1 MYSLNKGHN
10 VLPLLMNKKVVAG
23 DPDQDGLFASAVVD
37 NKTNEVIVKV
47 VNTSRQSQPITLN
60 LKGMKGNHTVK
71 TITLTSNDMDAENSL
86 DNPTRIV
93 PIDGTASADGD
104 KMTVLTD
111 NVPAMT
117 FRIYKVKK

>member
-1 MYSLNKGHN
+1 
-10 VLPLLMNKKVVAG
+10 
-23 DPDQDGLFASAVVD
+23 
-37 NKTNEVIVKV
+37 
-47 VNTSRQSQPITLN
+47 
-60 LKGMKGNHTVK
+60 VK

>member
-1 MYSLNKGHN
+1 M
-10 VLPLLMNKKVVAG
+10 PLLMNKKVVAG

-37 NKTNEVIVKV
+37 NKTNEVIIKV
-47 VNTSRQSQPITLN
+47 VNTSRQAQPITLN

-93 PIDGTASADGD
+93 PVDGTASADGA
-104 KMTVLTD
+104 KMTVLSD